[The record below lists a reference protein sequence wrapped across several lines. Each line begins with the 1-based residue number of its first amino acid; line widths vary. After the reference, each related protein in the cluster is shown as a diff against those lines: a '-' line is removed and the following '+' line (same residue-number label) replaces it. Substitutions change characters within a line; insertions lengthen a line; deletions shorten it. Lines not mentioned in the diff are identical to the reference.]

1 MSISFGKGVG
11 RVAFD
16 KVAYDNDFK
25 RQNYDE
31 IRALVPKGK
40 REEIKTFAKEKGVSV
55 SRLVVEALEAHCGL
69 NLSK

>member
-1 MSISFGKGVG
+1 M
-11 RVAFD
+11 AFD

-40 REEIKTFAKEKGVSV
+40 REEIKKFAKEKGVSI
-55 SRLVVEALEAHCGL
+55 SRLVVEALEEHYGL
-69 NLSK
+69 DLSK

>member
-1 MSISFGKGVG
+1 M
-11 RVAFD
+11 AFD
-16 KVAYDNDFK
+16 QIAYNNDFK

-55 SRLVVEALEAHCGL
+55 SRLVVEALEAHYGL

>member
-1 MSISFGKGVG
+1 M
-11 RVAFD
+11 AFD

-40 REEIKTFAKEKGVSV
+40 REEIKKFAKEKGVSI
-55 SRLVVEALEAHCGL
+55 SRLVVEALEVHYGL
-69 NLSK
+69 DLSK